1 VISTKFMTTAALKK
15 EIKKAIENIEDSRVL
30 EAVYVLLNKNAQNDH
45 YQLSD
50 EDIAIIEEREAE
62 YKSGKAKLYTV
73 AEVRKKILKNH
84 SK

>member
-1 VISTKFMTTAALKK
+1 MTTAALKK

-30 EAVYVLLNKNAQNDH
+30 EAVYVLLNKNTQNDQ

-50 EDIAIIEEREAE
+50 EDIAMIEEREAE

-84 SK
+84 RK

>member
-1 VISTKFMTTAALKK
+1 MTTAALKK

-30 EAVYVLLNKNAQNDH
+30 EAVYVLLNKNTQNDH

-84 SK
+84 GK